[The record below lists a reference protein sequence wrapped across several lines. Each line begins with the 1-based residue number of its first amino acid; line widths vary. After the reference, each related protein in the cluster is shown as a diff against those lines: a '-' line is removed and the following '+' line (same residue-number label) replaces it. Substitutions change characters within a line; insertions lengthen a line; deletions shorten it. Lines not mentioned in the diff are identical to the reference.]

1 MKLAH
6 AVAVVAGLCL
16 LTVTEVVWAEPIIR
30 DTFTGYPDNAL
41 ISDSPAGSAVGLVG
55 DWVLDTPSDFYVNK
69 TQADDEA
76 GTGKAVYDR
85 PADHNGARQAT
96 RSTSAEHV
104 LFSQDGDVFYASFLV
119 DPARADGRMT
129 FELQLERLDGG
140 GISSFSFGI
149 IDGVFAVGNGGV
161 DVNVSGGTVTSAEQ
175 LVVVRIEYGDA
186 STGPDDLEVVTVWVD
201 PVDESSPPVIDAV
214 STDFL
219 NSGGG
224 KIMSVSIR
232 GDQMFGSPAFFDNLR
247 VGFAFE
253 DVVPQP
259 IPVASAGALAAIALS
274 LVVLAALRLRRH
286 AA

>member
-1 MKLAH
+1 M
-6 AVAVVAGLCL
+6 
-16 LTVTEVVWAEPIIR
+16 E
-30 DTFTGYPDNAL
+30 TFTGYPDNAL
-41 ISDSPAGSAVGLVG
+41 ISASPAGPALGLVG

-85 PADHNGARQAT
+85 PADHNGAREAT
-96 RSTSAEHV
+96 RATSAEHV
-104 LFSQDGDVFYASFLV
+104 LFSNDGDVFYASFLV

-129 FELQLERLDGG
+129 FELRLERLDDGG
-140 GISSFSFGI
+140 VSSFSFGI

-161 DVNVSGGTVTSAEQ
+161 DVNVSGGTVTAEEQ

-186 STGPDDLEVVTVWVD
+186 GSGPDDLEVVTVWVD
-201 PVDESSPPVIDAV
+201 PIDESSPPAIDSV

-224 KIMSVSIR
+224 KIMSASIR
-232 GDQMFGSPAFFDNLR
+232 GDQMLGQPAFFDHLR
-247 VGFAFE
+247 VGFSFE

-259 IPVASAGALAAIALS
+259 VPAATAGGLVVISLS
-274 LVVLAALRLRRH
+274 LAVMAALRFRRRT
-286 AA
+286 A